1 MSGNIDSLGKGG
13 ASSTV
18 PMHRTVA
25 ETLRREILSGKWLAP
40 GSAFPSER
48 ALARRFGV
56 SRPTI
61 TLALQELRGEG
72 LILRQRGSGTFLTKT
87 ARKLGRAIG
96 LVVPGISYGE
106 VYPAI
111 CREVSRLAQEDGL
124 TLLFGDVSSSNPNV
138 RARRA
143 IELANKFAAEKVS
156 GVIFQ
161 PIELVD
167 DAERAN
173 SQFLS
178 VFDDAKVPVVLIDND
193 IVPSPER
200 SSYDVVSINSFDAGR
215 RVALHLRE
223 AGAKRV
229 HFLMNK
235 NWGHCLQNRLLGVR
249 SVFGER
255 VRVVDLDPKNANA
268 VRRFM
273 RSRPRPEAA
282 ICRNDD
288 VAAHLVV
295 ALRKLGVGVPGDLLV
310 TGFND
315 LSWATLLDPPL
326 TTIHVPCEAI
336 AQTAYATLMARL
348 ADPSLPPR
356 ECYLPAPLVVRGSTH
371 TMP

>member
-1 MSGNIDSLGKGG
+1 MDNVKHKLI
-13 ASSTV
+13 V
-18 PMHRTVA
+18 
-25 ETLRREILSGKWLAP
+25 EILRKEIMGGKWSSRDNP
-40 GSAFPSER
+40 FPSER
-48 ALARRFGV
+48 ALVRRFGV

-61 TLALQELRGEG
+61 SLALQELRGEG
-72 LILRQRGSGTFLTKT
+72 LILRQHGKGTFLTKT

-106 VYPAI
+106 VYPVI
-111 CREVSRLAQEDGL
+111 CREVSRLAQKDGL
-124 TLLFGDVSSSNPNV
+124 ALLFGDVSSSDPKV

-143 IELANKFAAEKVS
+143 IELANKFAEENVS

-167 DAERAN
+167 DADSAN
-173 SQFLS
+173 RRFLS
-178 VFDDAKVPVVLIDND
+178 AFDRAGVPVVLIDND

-215 RVALHLRE
+215 RIALHLCD
-223 AGAKRV
+223 AGAKTV
-229 HFLMNK
+229 HFLMNP

-249 SVFGER
+249 SVFEDR
-255 VRVVDLDPKNANA
+255 VRVVNIDPKDPKD
-268 VRRFM
+268 VRKFIRM
-273 RSRPRPEAA
+273 RPRPEVA

-288 VAAHLVV
+288 YAVHLVV
-295 ALRKLGVGVPGDLLV
+295 ALRKLGVGVPQDLLV

-315 LSWATLLDPPL
+315 LSYATLLDPPL

-336 AQTAYATLMARL
+336 AKMAFAALMERL

-356 ECYLPAPLVVRGSTH
+356 ECYLPAPLVVRGSTRR
-371 TMP
+371 

>member
-1 MSGNIDSLGKGG
+1 MDNAKHKLI
-13 ASSTV
+13 V
-18 PMHRTVA
+18 
-25 ETLRREILSGKWLAP
+25 EILRKEIMGGKWSSRDNP
-40 GSAFPSER
+40 FPSER
-48 ALARRFGV
+48 ALVRRFGV

-61 TLALQELRGEG
+61 SLALQELRGEG
-72 LILRQRGSGTFLTKT
+72 LILRQHGKGTFLTKT

-106 VYPAI
+106 VYPVI
-111 CREVSRLAQEDGL
+111 CREVSRLAQKDGL
-124 TLLFGDVSSSNPNV
+124 ALLFGDVSSSDPKI

-143 IELANKFAAEKVS
+143 IELANKFAEENVS

-167 DAERAN
+167 DADSAN
-173 SQFLS
+173 RRFLS
-178 VFDDAKVPVVLIDND
+178 AFDKAGVPVVLIDND

-215 RVALHLRE
+215 RIALHLRD
-223 AGAKRV
+223 AGAKSV
-229 HFLMNK
+229 HFLMNP

-249 SVFGER
+249 SVFGEE
-255 VRVVDLDPKNANA
+255 VRVVNIDPKDPMD
-268 VRRFM
+268 VRKFARM
-273 RSRPRPEAA
+273 RPRPEVA

-288 VAAHLVV
+288 YAVHLVV
-295 ALRKLGVGVPGDLLV
+295 ALRKLGVGVPDDLLV

-315 LSWATLLDPPL
+315 LSYATLLDPPL

-336 AQTAYATLMARL
+336 AQMAFATLMERL

-356 ECYLPAPLVVRGSTH
+356 ECYLPAPLVVRRST
-371 TMP
+371 TR